1 MIPNAL
7 PQTNIQHILYSVSYI
22 PAPIPNRDLGCKF
35 LVLYILKSQAFWTLV
50 PNFVSKCEDRSASL
64 FLLVAHLHPSREAGV
79 LWPIKGVFSLTFQ
92 GCPLSK
98 SQLPHFGESQNFSEK
113 RERNDR

>member
-50 PNFVSKCEDRSASL
+50 PNFVSKCEDLKLEDYGKVGRNVRSLRKPCAKPRGSL
-64 FLLVAHLHPSREAGV
+64 LSTTLVVMTLARG
-79 LWPIKGVFSLTFQ
+79 GSL
-92 GCPLSK
+92 
-98 SQLPHFGESQNFSEK
+98 
-113 RERNDR
+113 